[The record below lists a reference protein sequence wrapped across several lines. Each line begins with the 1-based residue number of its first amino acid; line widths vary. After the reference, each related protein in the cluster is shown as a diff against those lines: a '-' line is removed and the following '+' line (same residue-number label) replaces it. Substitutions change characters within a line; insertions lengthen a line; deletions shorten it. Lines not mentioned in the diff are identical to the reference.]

1 MRHTWGGFLCS
12 IEMCWLS
19 TEEVNLLEQRDQKT
33 RADEVR
39 DNEAIGQNLGF
50 ALNELGRHWKV
61 ERKKKQI

>member
-1 MRHTWGGFLCS
+1 
-12 IEMCWLS
+12 MCWLS

-61 ERKKKQI
+61 ERKKKKQI